1 MQDSPGTTDL
11 RPSRPVSRRDALRY
25 AAAASA
31 LAGLG
36 AAAAGAAAPV
46 ASAAAPTLID
56 FAMRQIPARDI
67 RAAGHS
73 GVINYVSTSRPG
85 SSFGAKPITLPYAQS
100 LTAAGLVIVS
110 NYQYGKPGGTAPSD
124 FTRGY
129 AGGVADAR
137 TAWQLHTAAGGGQSA
152 PIFFSVDDDIDR
164 DTWNNVALPWFR
176 GINSVIGVQR
186 TGIYGG
192 INPCQ
197 WATADGVIGRSRSP
211 GHVWAWQ
218 TRSWSR
224 GQIYPA
230 AVLYQRVVSTASNP
244 GPVVGGLEVD
254 VNDVLAQDCR
264 PVEPA
269 SLRSYPAEHRTAPR
283 TPKSF
288 ASNGTPDGELETER
302 EAPRG

>member
-1 MQDSPGTTDL
+1 MSDPSWIHQHRHL
-11 RPSRPVSRRDALRY
+11 RQVSRRDALRY
-25 AAAASA
+25 GTA
-31 LAGLG
+31 LTALTGLG
-36 AAAAGAAAPV
+36 AAAAAAGAPAAA
-46 ASAAAPTLID
+46 AAAPTLID
-56 FAMRQIPARDI
+56 YAMRQIPAQDI

-85 SSFGAKPITLPYAQS
+85 SSFGAKPITLPYAKS
-100 LTAAGLVIVS
+100 LTAAGLAIVS

-124 FTRGY
+124 FLRGY

-137 TAWQLHTAAGGGQSA
+137 TAWALHTAAGGGQSA

-164 DTWNNVALPWFR
+164 DTWNRVALKWFQ

-192 INPCQ
+192 VNACQ
-197 WATADGVIGRSRSP
+197 WATTDGVIGRSGSP

-224 GQIYPA
+224 GQIFPA
-230 AVLYQRVVSTASNP
+230 AVLYQRIVSTATNP

-254 VNDVLAQDCR
+254 VNDAMAQDVGQWNLH
-264 PVEPA
+264 P
-269 SLRSYPAEHRTAPR
+269 
-283 TPKSF
+283 
-288 ASNGTPDGELETER
+288 
-302 EAPRG
+302 

>member
-1 MQDSPGTTDL
+1 MPDSLDVTDL
-11 RPSRPVSRRDALRY
+11 RPSRPVSRRDALRFV
-25 AAAASA
+25 AAAST

-36 AAAAGAAAPV
+36 AAVAAPV

-56 FAMRQIPARDI
+56 FAMRQLAAQDI

-100 LTAAGLVIVS
+100 LNAAGLVIVS

-129 AGGVADAR
+129 AGGVEDAR
-137 TAWQLHTAAGGGQSA
+137 TAWQLHTAAGGGHSA
-152 PIFFSVDDDIDR
+152 PVFFSVDDDIDR
-164 DTWNNVALPWFR
+164 NTWNSVALPWFR

-218 TRSWSR
+218 TRSWSG

-230 AVLYQRVVSTASNP
+230 AVLYQRVVSTASDP

-254 VNDVLAQDCR
+254 VNDVMAADCGQWNLH
-264 PVEPA
+264 P
-269 SLRSYPAEHRTAPR
+269 
-283 TPKSF
+283 
-288 ASNGTPDGELETER
+288 
-302 EAPRG
+302 